1 MAVTAGIHKYT
12 VAESNNLLL
21 GQNGFKELTTDTNTG
36 DGYFVAFQIIGP
48 ATAYE
53 DDPAV
58 VTIATTAH
66 LGDPMTATALRIGTI
81 VYGAF
86 KRITTTSIGT
96 NVKVL
101 CYYG

>member
-1 MAVTAGIHKYT
+1 MGYGIHKYT
-12 VAESNNLLL
+12 VAESNNLQL
-21 GQNGFKELTTDTNTG
+21 GQNGFKELTTNTNTG
-36 DGYFVAFQIIGP
+36 DGNFVAFQIVGP

-66 LGDPMTATALRIGTI
+66 TGDAMSATPLRIGTI
-81 VYGAF
+81 VYGSF
-86 KRITTTSIGT
+86 KKITTSSIGT